1 MNELLGFQE
10 LKLAAAT
17 DTSKNEEVMNAQSHI
32 DRLMAGVTDEKER
45 KELNTILAVISQ
57 LFSAVTEIEKQ
68 QAKTDSQSFQNL
80 KQIIG
85 MMDVYKGQLN
95 YISLTSR
102 KERCGWP
109 RKLDNLTWCK
119 MPVKLT

>member
-102 KERCGWP
+102 KEASSPEFVGEIRF
-109 RKLDNLTWCK
+109 REFAKL
-119 MPVKLT
+119 VI